1 VRASLRNVE
10 GRDEKETVRL
20 CRSRGNGSRA
30 DGIRRRGSRIR
41 HESERGIGN
50 FRRGFEKRGRHVFA
64 GLHRRDAYEV
74 AAASENGL
82 AAEGYDVL
90 ALFDQEGLLGPLDV
104 VAFAKGAEGGDVFG
118 ERKHGGVA
126 VGAIAVKVVENRIV
140 VDTLE
145 EFVDGA
151 EAAAEEG
158 EVEGTERCVDD
169 RSGRGGRSGRRQGV
183 GVLILSAGRAGYR
196 RRGLGPVCVVEG
208 SKDKIATNEQD
219 EGEKNSL
226 IVHRICSISTGEKNP
241 KMESDWR
248 GVRVIAPLENCG

>member
-1 VRASLRNVE
+1 MSGELIARDLARRRWRRTRRRRNGTNDRWRRSAVRASLRDVE
-10 GRDEKETVRL
+10 RRNEKETARI
-20 CRSRGNGSRA
+20 CRSRGYGSRA
-30 DGIRRRGSRIR
+30 DGIRRSGSSVRYEGKRRLGGLRGSF
-41 HESERGIGN
+41 EERGRNI
-50 FRRGFEKRGRHVFA
+50 FA
-64 GLHRRDAYEV
+64 GLHGGDAYEI

-82 AAEGYDVL
+82 ATEGYDVL

-104 VAFAKGAEGGDVFG
+104 VAFAEGAEGGDVFG

-183 GVLILSAGRAGYR
+183 GVLILLAGRAGCL
-196 RRGLGPVCVVEG
+196 RGGLRPVCVVEG
-208 SKDKIATNEQD
+208 SKDKVTADEQD
-219 EGEKNSL
+219 E
-226 IVHRICSISTGEKNP
+226 
-241 KMESDWR
+241 
-248 GVRVIAPLENCG
+248 